1 MQHGHFPFPAA
12 CSGEGGSGPSCFSSN
27 WFHTKQHLALLLL
40 LSSLLS
46 SSSSFRQ
53 FFCQFSLL
61 ILQEVGEMYLN
72 AVKKLR
78 RRRTRTG
85 SFEELVLD
93 KTWTS
98 SVLHLQTESW
108 IPLLWHASLPS
119 TLDNATPTE
128 SSLHKILFNAF
139 HSTLP
144 LVMCW
149 FTSKDFKAKIKAWLV
164 ARSYWYH
171 LSVQPCFGKTR
182 QRQEDGRKK

>member
-12 CSGEGGSGPSCFSSN
+12 CSREGGSGPSCFSSN

-40 LSSLLS
+40 LPSLFHHRCPS
-46 SSSSFRQ
+46 DYYVR
-53 FFCQFSLL
+53 QFSLL

-128 SSLHKILFNAF
+128 SSLHKILLTF
-139 HSTLP
+139 
-144 LVMCW
+144 
-149 FTSKDFKAKIKAWLV
+149 FTRPFLWSCVGSRQKVLRQKSKLG
-164 ARSYWYH
+164 
-171 LSVQPCFGKTR
+171 L
-182 QRQEDGRKK
+182 